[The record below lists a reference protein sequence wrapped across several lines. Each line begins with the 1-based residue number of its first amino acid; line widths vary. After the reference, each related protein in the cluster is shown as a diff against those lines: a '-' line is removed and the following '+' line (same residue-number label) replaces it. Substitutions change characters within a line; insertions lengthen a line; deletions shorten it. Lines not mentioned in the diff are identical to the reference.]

1 MFCLPAASE
10 KVDKATVSRRDLR
23 LHESSVSCVWDIWG
37 VRGRGTGA
45 CVFPGVWQPRYP
57 VRVDIF
63 PGFEQGGQSIRI
75 PYIAILRHFL
85 LL

>member
-1 MFCLPAASE
+1 MSG
-10 KVDKATVSRRDLR
+10 
-23 LHESSVSCVWDIWG
+23 IWG

-57 VRVDIF
+57 VRVVF
-63 PGFEQGGQSIRI
+63 QALSKEVRASVG